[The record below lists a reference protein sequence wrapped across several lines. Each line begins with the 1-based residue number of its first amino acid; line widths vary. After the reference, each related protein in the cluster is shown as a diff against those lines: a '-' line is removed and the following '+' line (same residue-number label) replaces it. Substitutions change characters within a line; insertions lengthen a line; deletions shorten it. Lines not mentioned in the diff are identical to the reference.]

1 MVENDVGYLAVDNG
15 VGKPA
20 GEDGVEQPLCEAGF
34 FQLASTMFTINYS
47 HICWGL
53 VFFERLCFFYLLFL
67 HILFHIFIGKITV
80 L

>member
-47 HICWGL
+47 HIC
-53 VFFERLCFFYLLFL
+53 
-67 HILFHIFIGKITV
+67 
-80 L
+80 